1 MASFSRLVLLKVTFV
16 SEIRREFKKIITEKP
31 PTHGLLFLKKRNNKK
46 ISIDKYKCVCNADKR
61 RAKGLSA
68 PGAAKKKRK
77 RKRKNRKITTTTKKK
92 KRRRRRF
99 HTRPAGNIQT
109 THRSVVMNRLLAR
122 GRHTHTRRRGVATP
136 SFPFPPPS
144 FSYKPSGDFYWFGFR
159 PRVRG
164 VGGGGSEGGCGPP
177 DPGPHR

>member
-68 PGAAKKKRK
+68 PGALKKIKRK
-77 RKRKNRKITTTTKKK
+77 RKRKNRKITTTTKKKK

-136 SFPFPPPS
+136 SFPSPPPA
-144 FSYKPSGDFYWFGFR
+144 FHTNPRAIFIGLASG
-159 PRVRG
+159 RG
-164 VGGGGSEGGCGPP
+164 
-177 DPGPHR
+177 

>member
-1 MASFSRLVLLKVTFV
+1 MKVTFV

-68 PGAAKKKRK
+68 PGALKKIKRK

-92 KRRRRRF
+92 K
-99 HTRPAGNIQT
+99 N
-109 THRSVVMNRLLAR
+109 
-122 GRHTHTRRRGVATP
+122 
-136 SFPFPPPS
+136 
-144 FSYKPSGDFYWFGFR
+144 
-159 PRVRG
+159 G
-164 VGGGGSEGGCGPP
+164 VGADFTLGRLATFKRLIGAS
-177 DPGPHR
+177 

>member
-1 MASFSRLVLLKVTFV
+1 MKVTFV

-68 PGAAKKKRK
+68 PGALKKIKRK

-92 KRRRRRF
+92 
-99 HTRPAGNIQT
+99 N
-109 THRSVVMNRLLAR
+109 
-122 GRHTHTRRRGVATP
+122 
-136 SFPFPPPS
+136 
-144 FSYKPSGDFYWFGFR
+144 
-159 PRVRG
+159 G
-164 VGGGGSEGGCGPP
+164 VGADFTLGRLATFKRLIGAS
-177 DPGPHR
+177 